1 MSEKYS
7 YDKICKVY
15 DSKIARSTFNSFID
29 KKIFPDPKV
38 DIESKIKTRYWE
50 IDQLP
55 ALGKIVGFLKNEKGE
70 PFLKNKKTATIITSY
85 TRKGGVLKSTLAYNV
100 ARTAALN
107 GYNTL
112 IIGLDSQCDITNM
125 MGYYEDLNNAK
136 TTREAEEILKNKKGL
151 YNLIDPDESQ
161 RSKLSSLIQKT
172 DLPTLFFIPETDE
185 IEELI
190 EKIES
195 ASYREEWLKRNVIDK
210 IKDKF
215 DLIVLDSSPTS
226 GRLVS
231 NAMIVSDMILSP
243 LECSTNN
250 FKNYARTRLKITK
263 KLEELGAKDILIK
276 HIPTKLTNTSI
287 SQDIYKVYQQ
297 ISACSIKAIKVS
309 AQMEAS
315 TFRGISILEHEPTG
329 DAANTMREIVKEVFQ
344 DLEAA
349 QVSKSNTSPILHA
362 QKLNSAIQQVQL

>member
-1 MSEKYS
+1 MTEKYS

-15 DSKIARSTFNSFID
+15 DSKIARSTFNSFIE

-38 DIESKIKTRYWE
+38 DSESKIKTRYWE

-55 ALGKIVGFLKNEKGE
+55 LLGKIVGFLKNEKGE
-70 PFLKNKKTATIITSY
+70 PFLQSKKSASVITSY
-85 TRKGGVLKSTLAYNV
+85 TRKGGVLKSTLAYNF
-100 ARTAALN
+100 ARIAALN

-125 MGYYEDLNNAK
+125 MGYYNDLDKATSTK
-136 TTREAEEILKNKKGL
+136 EANEILETKKGL
-151 YNLIDPDESQ
+151 YNLIEPDEN
-161 RSKLSSLIQKT
+161 RKAKLSELIQKT

-190 EKIES
+190 EKIEHVP
-195 ASYREEWLKRNVIDK
+195 YREEWLKRNVIDK
-210 IKDKF
+210 LKDKF

-250 FKNYARTRLKITK
+250 FKNYSRTRLKITK

-297 ISACSIKAIKVS
+297 IPACSIKAIKVS

-315 TFRGISILEHEPTG
+315 TFNGVSIIEHEPTG
-329 DAANTMREIVKEVFQ
+329 DAAMTMREIVKEIFQ
-344 DLEAA
+344 DLEQSQLKKYLTP
-349 QVSKSNTSPILHA
+349 QVKKMSQESINPG
-362 QKLNSAIQQVQL
+362 VQL

>member
-7 YDKICKVY
+7 YDKICKVF

-29 KKIFPDPKV
+29 KRIFPDPKV
-38 DIESKIKTRYWE
+38 DQESKIKTRYWE

-55 ALGKIVGFLKNEKGE
+55 ALGKIVGFLKNENGE
-70 PFLKNKKTATIITSY
+70 AFLKRKGSAAIITSY
-85 TRKGGVLKSTLAYNV
+85 TRKGGVLKSTLAYNL

-125 MGYYEDLNNAK
+125 MGYYDDLNNAK

-151 YNLIDPDESQ
+151 YNLVDETN
-161 RSKLSSLIQKT
+161 RCKLSELIQKT

-190 EKIES
+190 EKIEH
-195 ASYREEWLKRNVIDK
+195 ASYREEWLKRNVIEK

-215 DLIVLDSSPTS
+215 DLIILDSSPTS

-250 FKNYARTRLKITK
+250 FKNYSRTRIKISK
-263 KLEELGAKDILIK
+263 KLEELGSKNILIK
-276 HIPTKLTNTSI
+276 HIPTKLANTSI

-297 ISACSIKAIKVS
+297 IPACSIKAIKVS

-315 TFRGISILEHEPTG
+315 TYRGISIIEHEPTG
-329 DAANTMREIVKEVFQ
+329 DAANTMREIVKEIFQ
-344 DLEAA
+344 DLDANLNRKNA
-349 QVSKSNTSPILHA
+349 VASILAVPESSQGQTQAH
-362 QKLNSAIQQVQL
+362 L

>member
-29 KKIFPDPKV
+29 KKIFPAPKV
-38 DIESKIKTRYWE
+38 DQDSKIKTRYWE

-70 PFLKNKKTATIITSY
+70 PFLKSKKSATIITSY

-100 ARTAALN
+100 ARIAALN

-125 MGYYEDLNNAK
+125 MGYYDDLNNA
-136 TTREAEEILKNKKGL
+136 TTTKEAEEILKTKKGL
-151 YNLIDPDESQ
+151 YNLIDETQ
-161 RSKLSSLIQKT
+161 KCKLSELIQKT
-172 DLPTLFFIPETDE
+172 DLPTLFYIPETDE

-190 EKIES
+190 EKIEH

-215 DLIVLDSSPTS
+215 DLIILDSSPTS

-250 FKNYARTRLKITK
+250 FKNYSRTRIKISK
-263 KLEELGAKDILIK
+263 KLEELNAKDILIK

-315 TFRGISILEHEPTG
+315 TFRGLSIIEHEPTG

-344 DLEAA
+344 DLENS
-349 QVSKSNTSPILHA
+349 QIK
-362 QKLNSAIQQVQL
+362 KLNTPLIQKMPEVNQHPVQL

>member
-38 DIESKIKTRYWE
+38 DQESKIKTRYWE

-55 ALGKIVGFLKNEKGE
+55 DLGKIVGFLKNSKGE
-70 PFLKNKKTATIITSY
+70 SFLKNKKSATIITSY
-85 TRKGGVLKSTLAYNV
+85 TRKGGVLKSTLAYNL
-100 ARTAALN
+100 ARIAALN

-125 MGYYEDLNNAK
+125 MGYYNDLDRATSTK
-136 TTREAEEILKNKKGL
+136 EAEGILENKKGL
-151 YNLIDPDESQ
+151 YNLIDEKK
-161 RSKLSSLIQKT
+161 RCKLSELIQKT
-172 DLPTLFFIPETDE
+172 DLPTLYFIPETDE

-190 EKIES
+190 EKIEH

-297 ISACSIKAIKVS
+297 IPACSIKAIKVS

-315 TFRGISILEHEPTG
+315 TFRGISIIEHEPTG

-344 DLEAA
+344 DLENSQLRKASIPQIHKAPEVNLNQA
-349 QVSKSNTSPILHA
+349 QL
-362 QKLNSAIQQVQL
+362 